1 MIPVQIDIIKLAEII
16 GACSV
21 VLGVV
26 WGLFNYNNKMLDHI
40 SDLERRMTALE
51 KELERMKKE
60 DTLVIY
66 ALRACLDG
74 LKQQGCNG
82 RVTDAC
88 DMLDKHINKAAHDQ
102 D

>member
-1 MIPVQIDIIKLAEII
+1 MQIDIIKLAEII

-21 VLGVV
+21 VIGVV
-26 WGLFNYNNKMLDHI
+26 WGLFNYNNKTLDHI
-40 SDLERRMTALE
+40 SDLERRLTAQE
-51 KELERMKKE
+51 KELDRIKKE

-74 LKQQGCNG
+74 LKQKGCNG
-82 RVTDAC
+82 KVTEAC
-88 DMLDKHINKAAHDQ
+88 NMLDKHINKAAHDQ

>member
-1 MIPVQIDIIKLAEII
+1 MQIDIIKLAEII

-21 VLGVV
+21 VLGVII
-26 WGLFNYNNKMLDHI
+26 GGYKLYDRLLDHI
-40 SDLERRMTALE
+40 SDLERRMTAQE

-60 DTLVIY
+60 DTLVIF

-82 RVTDAC
+82 KVTEAF

>member
-1 MIPVQIDIIKLAEII
+1 MQIDIIKLAEII

-26 WGLFNYNNKMLDHI
+26 WGLFNYNNKMLDHT
-40 SDLERRMTALE
+40 SDLERRMTDQE
-51 KELERMKKE
+51 KDLDRMKKE

>member
-1 MIPVQIDIIKLAEII
+1 MQIDIIKLAEIV

-21 VLGVV
+21 ILGVII
-26 WGLFNYNNKMLDHI
+26 GGYKLYDRLLDRVDDI
-40 SDLERRMTALE
+40 EKRMNAQE
-51 KELERMKKE
+51 KEIERMKKE
-60 DTLVIY
+60 DTLVIF

-82 RVTDAC
+82 KVTEAF

>member
-1 MIPVQIDIIKLAEII
+1 MQIDIVKVAEII

-21 VLGVV
+21 ILGVII
-26 WGLFNYNNKMLDHI
+26 GGYKLYDRLLDHI
-40 SDLERRMTALE
+40 SDLERRMTTQE

-82 RVTDAC
+82 KVTEAF

>member
-1 MIPVQIDIIKLAEII
+1 MQIDIVKVAEII

-21 VLGVV
+21 ILGVII
-26 WGLFNYNNKMLDHI
+26 GGYKLYDRLLDHI
-40 SDLERRMTALE
+40 SDLERRMTTQE

-74 LKQQGCNG
+74 LRQQGCNG
-82 RVTDAC
+82 KVTEAF

>member
-1 MIPVQIDIIKLAEII
+1 MQIDIVKVAEII

-21 VLGVV
+21 ILGVII
-26 WGLFNYNNKMLDHI
+26 GGYKLYDRLLDHI
-40 SDLERRMTALE
+40 SDLERRMTAQE

-60 DTLVIY
+60 DTLVIF

-82 RVTDAC
+82 KVTEAF

>member
-1 MIPVQIDIIKLAEII
+1 MQIDIIKLAEII

-21 VLGVV
+21 ILGVII
-26 WGLFNYNNKMLDHI
+26 GGYKLYDRLLDRVDDI
-40 SDLERRMTALE
+40 EKRMNAQE
-51 KELERMKKE
+51 KEIERMKKE

-82 RVTDAC
+82 KVTEAF
-88 DMLDKHINKAAHDQ
+88 DMLDNHINKAAHDQ